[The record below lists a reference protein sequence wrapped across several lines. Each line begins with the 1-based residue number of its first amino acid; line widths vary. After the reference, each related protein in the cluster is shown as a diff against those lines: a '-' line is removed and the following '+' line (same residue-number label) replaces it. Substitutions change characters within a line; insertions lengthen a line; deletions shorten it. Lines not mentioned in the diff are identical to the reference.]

1 MQRCEASAAWL
12 LLLML
17 QNTIYAQCPTSSQVP
32 DCDAELNVGLF
43 PDSFM
48 IFGADEGQIFT
59 AGNVVIIVAIFPD
72 DTCRLPDPFDLGPM
86 CTPTMMISLFTKGG
100 TCFNLTAVSASK
112 LERDFGFSFADEP
125 ALETDSG
132 HFNHWVFPLH
142 VLDGMST
149 SRLEIKSISIPEAC
163 NSPIA
168 SFDNTRQLRHTRLL
182 PNIKI
187 DATPPQI
194 ISVHTGKSPGSYTN
208 GTILN
213 IVVEFSKDVSISSLP
228 DQYSQMYVDLTTPSR
243 IPYGVPYI
251 ELNSN
256 AIIPLRGFDTMRSK
270 RKLSF
275 LYKVGTGEET
285 PLGKQLDVRAG
296 TSIELN
302 GGSIVGEGTG
312 LDVNLSSIPLPG
324 EEGACCYVT
333 LFRSAHK
340 RSKRMLLC
348 RVAVPPHRK
357 QNLHHQARRKI
368 SAAQV
373 RCRSAAGYVGRH
385 RLAPRREH
393 TTEQKTTQSDKGADS
408 VIISER
414 AIVTQYDFILSFFW
428 VFAVRMM

>member
-1 MQRCEASAAWL
+1 
-12 LLLML
+12 ML
-17 QNTIYAQCPTSSQVP
+17 DMLYAQCPTSSQVP

-285 PLGKQLDVRAG
+285 PPGRQLDVRAG

-324 EEGACCYVT
+324 EEGSFSCRAF
-333 LFRSAHK
+333 LKR
-340 RSKRMLLC
+340 RSKSDIMHSR
-348 RVAVPPHRK
+348 RVPISSHRE
-357 QNLHHQARRKI
+357 QNLHHQARRKV
-368 SAAQV
+368 SAAKV
-373 RCRSAAGYVGRH
+373 RCRFAASDVGRH
-385 RLAPRREH
+385 GLAPRRGCA
-393 TTEQKTTQSDKGADS
+393 TAAKAAQSDEGDDSIKLKDADKQIALLA
-408 VIISER
+408 V
-414 AIVTQYDFILSFFW
+414 VK
-428 VFAVRMM
+428 FAGHHSRR